1 MKTVFLWLLLLSVV
15 GCSFSARILAM
26 APFPGKSHYIFVSGI
41 IKALHQRGHHIVEYS
56 PYPPSKPLANYTH
69 MEVHT
74 EFEKQTQNW
83 TFEQFAQVAKL
94 SNSMWPNPFGFINV
108 WWMTNPMCKEIFQHE
123 NIKNLINSKEHFD
136 LVITESSFGQESML
150 VFGNRFGAPT
160 ITVQGFS
167 SVPAL
172 NRDAGNALSIATIP
186 EMASFIA
193 TDNMTFVERLFNFV
207 SVICSLLLYHN
218 YQLPAQDKILRE
230 NYIQDAPSIGEL
242 VGNVSLYLIN
252 SHPAVEYPRPYT
264 PNIIPIAGIT
274 ISPDRTPLPKDL
286 KKFMDDAKEGVVYFS
301 LGTVV
306 PVHILPEE
314 LLQAFVSAFK
324 KLPQKVIWKTDLE
337 SIPNLSKN
345 VMLTKWVPQPGV
357 LAHPNCVLFMTH
369 GGAFSQQE
377 AIHAGV
383 PTVGIAFFGD
393 QPANVKFAEHRGIG
407 VRLAFDS
414 ISEETISTA
423 INTVLK
429 NPKYKEN
436 VQRLSRIFHDRPMT
450 PADSAVFWVEYVL
463 RHGGAHH
470 LRSAATQLSWYQ
482 LALLDVLAA
491 VVAVIVILFL
501 VLWKLLSLV
510 FGRKGQKNVS
520 TSKKKN

>member
-482 LALLDVLAA
+482 LALLDILAA
-491 VVAVIVILFL
+491 IVAVVVVLFL
-501 VLWKLLSLV
+501 VLRKLLSLV
-510 FGRKGQKNVS
+510 CGRKGQKNVS